1 MHLPNTNLPL
11 LRILPNLL
19 SITIITTL
27 LSALSLVTAQQQ
39 QQQQHTTIIIT
50 VTATPTT
57 TPKPPSYTSPTLF
70 QNSILNVSNTY
81 RSAHNATNLT
91 WNTTLTTYAQ
101 SWAEQCKWQH
111 SHGPY
116 GENLAFGY
124 PNTSTSITAW
134 GDESLKYDFKLPTGF
149 SEETGHFTQ
158 LVWRATQQVGCAAV
172 DCGLNG
178 TRNASTGEFV
188 HPQGWFL
195 VCEYA
200 PRGNVM
206 GGDRRLGNK
215 EFFKINVQEGRTYA
229 GPYETGSSSWADGGL
244 RERRGWWRWLWW
256 VGVVGGW
263 GFLGVI

>member
-1 MHLPNTNLPL
+1 MPFHPLPKIL
-11 LRILPNLL
+11 LKILPNLL
-19 SITIITTL
+19 TITIITTL
-27 LSALSLVTAQQQ
+27 LSALVTA

-57 TPKPPSYTSPTLF
+57 PPNPPSYTSPALF
-70 QNSILNVSNTY
+70 QNSILNVTNTY
-81 RSAHNATNLT
+81 RNAHNASNLT
-91 WNTTLTTYAQ
+91 WNTTLTEYAQ

-111 SHGPY
+111 SNGPY

-124 PNTSTSITAW
+124 PNTTTSICAW
-134 GDESLKYDFKLPTGF
+134 GDESQHYDFKLPTGF

-158 LVWRATQQVGCAAV
+158 LVWRATRQVGCAAV

-206 GGDRRLGNK
+206 GGDRRWGDK
-215 EFFKINVQEGRTYA
+215 EFFRINVQEGREYN
-229 GPYETGSSSWADGGL
+229 GPDVTGSESSADGGW
-244 RERRGWWRWLWW
+244 RGRRRGWLMLWLWWW
-256 VGVVGGW
+256 VGVGVGI
-263 GFLGVI
+263 GVL